1 MYNFAQLPPPLH
13 LPVTTPMQN
22 NTIQYV
28 KTYIYNGFFFNLL
41 TTVLVSFWYK
51 QVSPRNVYF
60 LVFKGTRWPDIPL
73 KHGIHSSF
81 NITSIFISQLCKTH
95 HAYRDSLHLDRFF
108 IRVLLLFY
116 MYSLVW
122 WDFNQR
128 YPVSL
133 YFSFPY
139 YNTLFITGRSSAH
152 ASPCV
157 TVGKLFVTSWK
168 YM

>member
-81 NITSIFISQLCKTH
+81 NITSIFFSQLCKTH
-95 HAYRDSLHLDRFF
+95 HHIEILCTLTGFLFVFYFFF
-108 IRVLLLFY
+108 ICILWCGGILIKDILFLY
-116 MYSLVW
+116 TFRSPITTHYLSLV
-122 WDFNQR
+122 DR
-128 YPVSL
+128 APTPPHV
-133 YFSFPY
+133 
-139 YNTLFITGRSSAH
+139 
-152 ASPCV
+152 
-157 TVGKLFVTSWK
+157 
-168 YM
+168 

>member
-1 MYNFAQLPPPLH
+1 MYNCITFLRPPPHH

-108 IRVLLLFY
+108 LYVFYFFFIYILWCGGILIKDILFLY
-116 MYSLVW
+116 TFRSPITTHYLSLV
-122 WDFNQR
+122 DR
-128 YPVSL
+128 APTPPHV
-133 YFSFPY
+133 
-139 YNTLFITGRSSAH
+139 
-152 ASPCV
+152 
-157 TVGKLFVTSWK
+157 
-168 YM
+168 